1 MLQTQLRYI
10 QTVLPFGI
18 FITLFLNNSN
28 LTVACFVGLALAWQ
42 LELLL
47 CELRTDNNEFIFI
60 LLLLLTSFMP
70 VLTSFLEI
78 NDIKSMI
85 FLVSIL
91 VGILYLVFNEISI
104 STFGSSYLV
113 TVISFYIIS
122 FCVSK
127 EFIENLDYLTFLFL
141 MLFFIKTLATF
152 LNIQFSNYQYFFN
165 FFASFFVIT
174 TISLFLGFNFQYILI
189 TAGLVSIF
197 TTILNFLFQR
207 NRREYK
213 YFSELTTQIYLYD
226 YLIAFLFS
234 LYFVDVLNMIN
245 GLF

>member
-1 MLQTQLRYI
+1 MLQTQLRYV
-10 QTVLPFGI
+10 QTVLTFGI
-18 FITLFLNNSN
+18 FITIFLNNSS
-28 LTVACFVGLALAWQ
+28 LTIACFVGLALAWQ

-60 LLLLLTSFMP
+60 LLLLSISFIP

-78 NDIKSMI
+78 DNTNGMI

-113 TVISFYIIS
+113 TVISFNIIS

-174 TISLFLGFNFQYILI
+174 TISLFLGFSFEYILI
-189 TAGLVSIF
+189 AAGLVSIS

-234 LYFVDVLNMIN
+234 LYFVDVLNLIN